1 MSATT
6 SAATGRCFGI
16 QRVWQVWERSRSAL
30 YARRA
35 RAHHR
40 LGAGPARRGPPPRQ
54 SDAQLLAAI
63 RTDLARSPFHGEG
76 HRKVHA
82 RLRILDG
89 IRVARTRVLRV
100 MRAHGLLSPHRGRQ
114 GAAKTHDGRVITQ
127 APNVM
132 WGTDGVRVF
141 TLDDGWGWIFAAVEH
156 WNAECV
162 GWHVCKVGSRFA
174 ALDPIAQGLER
185 LYGSLDADVARGLAL
200 RMDETRRALDAEERH
215 LLLKVVS
222 QIVRP
227 VVVPKTQPAGDAL
240 ANRAEAG
247 ADALADRLQGLKS
260 GPALGRMQADAL
272 GRAVIDGHEDEGRAL
287 AHGHCGRHVRAP
299 HHIGG
304 RGGDRAVVRL
314 RAVRVAHAVRGLE
327 VVLPTAV
334 SIPATRSCQTTSSSR
349 RPGRPVL
356 GDPPQIEFGFVEEPE
371 TNGVAERWNRTLN
384 PLRSKRSTAESF
396 RTSRPS
402 ASPWPTSWSGTT
414 RPGVSRSLGITRL
427 EAVDFVRARSMC
439 YARRHSTNVC
449 PGNRVRYTLGY
460 RRSRGPA
467 GPATQRSQQDA
478 SSSRRW
484 AKRRSKPSKLL
495 LIRLTVLAENVCPH
509 NSSVIALTLRV
520 DTPCT
525 YISARALTR
534 AFSER

>member
-16 QRVWQVWERSRSAL
+16 QRVCQVWERSRSAL

-185 LYGSLDADVARGLAL
+185 VRLEFPILSLNAG
-200 RMDETRRALDAEERH
+200 RRQRC
-215 LLLKVVS
+215 VPP
-222 QIVRP
+222 IVCPTLSRVWKLSCSPCSTWPSRP
-227 VVVPKTQPAGDAL
+227 QSSV
-240 ANRAEAG
+240 
-247 ADALADRLQGLKS
+247 
-260 GPALGRMQADAL
+260 GPAA
-272 GRAVIDGHEDEGRAL
+272 
-287 AHGHCGRHVRAP
+287 C
-299 HHIGG
+299 
-304 RGGDRAVVRL
+304 
-314 RAVRVAHAVRGLE
+314 
-327 VVLPTAV
+327 
-334 SIPATRSCQTTSSSR
+334 
-349 RPGRPVL
+349 
-356 GDPPQIEFGFVEEPE
+356 EP
-371 TNGVAERWNRTLN
+371 
-384 PLRSKRSTAESF
+384 
-396 RTSRPS
+396 
-402 ASPWPTSWSGTT
+402 
-414 RPGVSRSLGITRL
+414 
-427 EAVDFVRARSMC
+427 
-439 YARRHSTNVC
+439 
-449 PGNRVRYTLGY
+449 
-460 RRSRGPA
+460 
-467 GPATQRSQQDA
+467 
-478 SSSRRW
+478 
-484 AKRRSKPSKLL
+484 
-495 LIRLTVLAENVCPH
+495 
-509 NSSVIALTLRV
+509 
-520 DTPCT
+520 
-525 YISARALTR
+525 
-534 AFSER
+534 

>member
-16 QRVWQVWERSRSAL
+16 QRVCQVWARSRSAL

-35 RAHHR
+35 RAHHHR

-54 SDAQLLAAI
+54 SDAQRLAAI

-132 WGTDGVRVF
+132 WGMDGVRVF

-185 LYGSLDADVARGLAL
+185 RYGSLDADVARGLAL
-200 RMDETRRALDAEERH
+200 RMDH
-215 LLLKVVS
+215 VS
-222 QIVRP
+222 
-227 VVVPKTQPAGDAL
+227 T
-240 ANRAEAG
+240 
-247 ADALADRLQGLKS
+247 
-260 GPALGRMQADAL
+260 
-272 GRAVIDGHEDEGRAL
+272 
-287 AHGHCGRHVRAP
+287 
-299 HHIGG
+299 
-304 RGGDRAVVRL
+304 
-314 RAVRVAHAVRGLE
+314 
-327 VVLPTAV
+327 
-334 SIPATRSCQTTSSSR
+334 CQTTSSSKSGIGGSTPASALSR
-349 RPGRPVL
+349 
-356 GDPPQIEFGFVEEPE
+356 
-371 TNGVAERWNRTLN
+371 NRKRTVWRSGGIVRS
-384 PLRSKRSTAESF
+384 RSKRSTAESF

-402 ASPWPTSWSGTT
+402 APPWPTSWSGTT
-414 RPGVSRSLGITRL
+414 RPGVSRSLGIKRRSR
-427 EAVDFVRARSMC
+427 RARSMS

-449 PGNRVRYTLGY
+449 PGNRVRYTQATLRPLISQL
-460 RRSRGPA
+460 RRDPG
-467 GPATQRSQQDA
+467 QRS
-478 SSSRRW
+478 SLE
-484 AKRRSKPSKLL
+484 RSPLCPQV
-495 LIRLTVLAENVCPH
+495 RLTCCRSLAAVRCNGYGPGS
-509 NSSVIALTLRV
+509 N
-520 DTPCT
+520 
-525 YISARALTR
+525 
-534 AFSER
+534 FSHS